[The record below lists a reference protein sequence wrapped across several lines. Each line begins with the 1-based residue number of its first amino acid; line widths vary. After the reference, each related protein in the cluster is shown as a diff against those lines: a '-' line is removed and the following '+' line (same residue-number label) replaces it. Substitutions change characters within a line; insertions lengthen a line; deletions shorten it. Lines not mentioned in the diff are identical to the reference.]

1 MAQVPSTSTVHDVVV
16 VGSGA
21 GGGTVTKVLADL
33 GISVLLLEAGPML
46 QMTDLK
52 EHMWPYQVPHRG
64 AGARGQAYTGGPTG
78 FTYSATYGGNQ
89 LEGEPYTV
97 APGSDFSWFRS
108 RILGGRTNHYGR
120 VTLRMAD
127 YDFKPKTTDGLG
139 FDWPI
144 SYEDLA
150 PYYDKAE
157 RLIGVT
163 GTAEGIRSA
172 PDGIFN
178 PPGALKAHEVLIQ
191 KSCAKLG
198 IRAVSS
204 RQAVTTV
211 ARNGRPP
218 CHYCGQC
225 GRGCMT
231 ASNYAAS
238 YVQIFPAM
246 KTGKVQV
253 VANAMARELITDAS
267 GKVTAVSY
275 IDKDTG
281 SERQVKCRT
290 VVLAA
295 SCCEST
301 RLLLNSK
308 SSRHPQ
314 GLANSSG
321 KVGRYLMD
329 TVGFSMSAM
338 VPALSGMPH
347 YNTDG
352 YGSHLYVPWWLW
364 DKHKTLNF
372 PRGYHIEVGGGYGM
386 PGVGSFTG
394 VVNRTE
400 GYGVRMKQAIR
411 DEYGTSVGLSGR
423 GEMIPNEDSYCEI
436 DPEMKDKYGIP
447 VLRFHWKW
455 SDHELNQVRHMQ
467 QTFRAILEGM
477 GGQIAT
483 GGRGGGRGAA
493 APAPLAQAGQRA
505 GGQAPQTG
513 QAGPQTGQANAPAG
527 QPTTM
532 GQPAAG
538 ERRGAYLTRRG
549 HHSRG
554 RHRPHGR
561 RSENEPAQQV
571 LPGPRGE
578 EPFRGRRRAIRQQRR
593 QESHAHDRRARVAHG
608 RVPRRR
614 IEEGQCL
621 ASRVATPCAGWV
633 WC

>member
-1 MAQVPSTSTVHDVVV
+1 MLNMA
-16 VGSGA
+16 
-21 GGGTVTKVLADL
+21 
-33 GISVLLLEAGPML
+33 
-46 QMTDLK
+46 DLK
-52 EHMWPYQVPHRG
+52 EHMWPHQVPHRG

-78 FTYSATYGGNQ
+78 FTYSATYGGAQ

-144 SYEDLA
+144 SYQDLA

-157 RLIGVT
+157 RFIGVT
-163 GTAEGIRSA
+163 GSVEGIRSA

-191 KSCAKLG
+191 KSCGKLG

-253 VANAMARELITDAS
+253 IANAMARELITDAS

-275 IDKDTG
+275 IDKTSG
-281 SERQVKCRT
+281 SERQVRCRT

-329 TVGFSMSAM
+329 TVGFGMSAM

-352 YGSHLYVPWWLW
+352 YGSHLYVPWWMW
-364 DKHKTLNF
+364 DRHKELNF

-423 GEMIPNEDSYCEI
+423 GEMIPNEDRYCEI
-436 DPEMKDKYGIP
+436 DPDREG
-447 VLRFHWKW
+447 
-455 SDHELNQVRHMQ
+455 QVRHP
-467 QTFRAILEGM
+467 
-477 GGQIAT
+477 
-483 GGRGGGRGAA
+483 GAA
-493 APAPLAQAGQRA
+493 LPLEVERPRAESGPPHAADVQGDPRGHGRADCGRRTGRTRQPARESAGTDRAARRRPGAADRTGRPADRTGQRTGRSADDDGAERAGQW
-505 GGQAPQTG
+505 
-513 QAGPQTGQANAPAG
+513 
-527 QPTTM
+527 
-532 GQPAAG
+532 
-538 ERRGAYLTRRG
+538 RRPDLARRRD
-549 HHSRG
+549 HSRG
-554 RHRPHGR
+554 RHGAHGR
-561 RSENEPAQQV
+561 RPAHQSVEQV
-571 LPGPRGE
+571 LPGARSE
-578 EPFRGRRRAIRQQRR
+578 EPVRRRRGAVRQQRR
-593 QESHAHDRRARVAHG
+593 QESDPHHRGAGVAHRRVSG
-608 RVPRRR
+608 RRT
-614 IEEGQCL
+614 EEGQCL
-621 ASRVATPCAGWV
+621 TTCRAVTRSDGSGW
-633 WC
+633 C

>member
-1 MAQVPSTSTVHDVVV
+1 MAQVTRTGTVHDVVII
-16 VGSGA
+16 GSGA
-21 GGGTVTKVLADL
+21 GGGTATKVLADL
-33 GISVLLLEAGPML
+33 GVSVLLIEAGPML
-46 QMTDLK
+46 NISDLK

-78 FTYSATYGGNQ
+78 FTYSATYGGAQ
-89 LEGEPYTV
+89 LEGEPYTI

-108 RILGGRTNHYGR
+108 RIIGGRTNHYGR
-120 VTLRMAD
+120 VTLRMSD

-144 SYEDLA
+144 SYDDLA

-157 RLIGVT
+157 QLIGVT
-163 GTAEGIRSA
+163 GTREGIRSA

-178 PPGALKAHEVLIQ
+178 PPGALKAHEVLVQ
-191 KSCAKLG
+191 RACAKLN
-198 IRAVSS
+198 IRAIHS

-211 ARNGRPP
+211 PRNGRAA

-253 VANAMARELITDAS
+253 ITNAMARELITDDS

-275 IDKDTG
+275 IDKADG
-281 SERQVKCRT
+281 SEKQVRCRT

-295 SCCEST
+295 SACESA

-314 GLANSSG
+314 GLSNGSG

-329 TVGFSMSAM
+329 TVGFGMSAAI
-338 VPALSGMPH
+338 PALAGMPH
-347 YNTDG
+347 YNSDG
-352 YGSHLYVPWWLW
+352 YGMHLYVPWWGW
-364 DKHKTLNF
+364 DKQQALGF

-386 PGVGSFTG
+386 PGIGSFTG

-400 GYGVRMKQAIR
+400 GYGVAMKQAIR
-411 DEYGTSVGLSGR
+411 DEYGISVGLSGR
-423 GEMIPNEDSYCEI
+423 GEMIPNEDSFCEI
-436 DPEMKDKYGIP
+436 DPNGTKDKWGIP

-467 QTFRAILEGM
+467 QTFRAILEGL
-477 GGQIAT
+477 GGRVGNT
-483 GGRGGGRGAA
+483 GRGGGAGQTATGATDPSRVPISRGGAIIHEVGTVRMGNDPQSSPLNRFCQSHQVKNLFVADA
-493 APAPLAQAGQRA
+493 APFVSNADKNPTHTIVALAWRTA
-505 GGQAPQTG
+505 
-513 QAGPQTGQANAPAG
+513 
-527 QPTTM
+527 
-532 GQPAAG
+532 
-538 ERRGAYLTRRG
+538 EYL
-549 HHSRG
+549 
-554 RHRPHGR
+554 
-561 RSENEPAQQV
+561 A
-571 LPGPRGE
+571 E
-578 EPFRGRRRAIRQQRR
+578 EMRKGN
-593 QESHAHDRRARVAHG
+593 V
-608 RVPRRR
+608 
-614 IEEGQCL
+614 
-621 ASRVATPCAGWV
+621 
-633 WC
+633 

>member
-1 MAQVPSTSTVHDVVV
+1 MAQVTRTGTVHDVVII
-16 VGSGA
+16 GSGA
-21 GGGTVTKVLADL
+21 GGGTATKVLADM

-46 QMTDLK
+46 NVADLK
-52 EHMWPYQVPHRG
+52 EHMWPYQAPNRG
-64 AGARGQAYTGGPTG
+64 AGPHGEYYTGEATG
-78 FTYSATYGGNQ
+78 WTYSATFGGAQ
-89 LEGEPYTV
+89 LPGEPYTV

-108 RILGGRTNHYGR
+108 RVLGGRTNHYGR

-157 RLIGVT
+157 QLIGVT
-163 GTAEGIRSA
+163 GTREGIRSA

-191 KSCAKLG
+191 RSCAKLG

-253 VANAMARELITDAS
+253 INNAMARELITDDA

-275 IDKDTG
+275 IDKTDG
-281 SERQVKCRT
+281 SEKQVRCRT

-295 SCCEST
+295 SACESA

-308 SSRHPQ
+308 ASKHPQ
-314 GLANSSG
+314 GLANGSG

-329 TVGFSMSAM
+329 TVGFGLGATI
-338 VPALSGMPH
+338 PALSGMPH
-347 YNTDG
+347 YNSDG
-352 YGSHLYVPWWLW
+352 YGSHLYVPWWGW
-364 DKHKTLNF
+364 DKQQALGF

-386 PGVGSFTG
+386 PGLGSFNP
-394 VVNRTE
+394 VVTRTE
-400 GYGVRMKQAIR
+400 GYGLKMKQAIR
-411 DEYGTSVGLSGR
+411 DEYGISVNLSGR
-423 GEMIPNEDSYCEI
+423 GEMIPNEDSFCEI
-436 DPEMKDKYGIP
+436 DPEVKDTWGIP

-477 GGQIAT
+477 GGRVAANS
-483 GGRGGGRGAA
+483 GRGGGAGQTATGATDPSRVPISRGGAIIHEVGTVRMGNDSQTSPLNKYCQAHEVKNLFVADA
-493 APAPLAQAGQRA
+493 APFVSNADKNPTHTIVALAWRTA
-505 GGQAPQTG
+505 
-513 QAGPQTGQANAPAG
+513 
-527 QPTTM
+527 
-532 GQPAAG
+532 
-538 ERRGAYLTRRG
+538 EYL
-549 HHSRG
+549 
-554 RHRPHGR
+554 
-561 RSENEPAQQV
+561 A
-571 LPGPRGE
+571 E
-578 EPFRGRRRAIRQQRR
+578 EMRKGN
-593 QESHAHDRRARVAHG
+593 V
-608 RVPRRR
+608 
-614 IEEGQCL
+614 
-621 ASRVATPCAGWV
+621 
-633 WC
+633 